1 MLAEDPIHSILAEML
16 AGQAPPTA
24 AQARPTITPASASER
39 TRNIMRPQSLAGV
52 IGQDRAKKLVGA
64 AIRHAQSSGEPL
76 DHVLLA
82 GQSGTGKSTFAHV
95 IANELG
101 VECYQFEAPLSH
113 ETLLELRDVMNDG
126 DVLFLDE
133 IHQQALGDRRGRQAT
148 LQPETFYAVL
158 EDRVLPTATGV
169 LSFPKFTMIGATTD
183 PGRLPEAFLNRFP
196 LRPRLERY
204 SEAELILMAAR
215 NAHVLHRTVR
225 RDAARLIA
233 RASRGVPRE
242 VNNLV
247 RNACMFEG
255 DPLTIDAVREVL
267 ALNQVTEDGLNYD
280 MQRMLVFLATK
291 ACRMIGGEARYQA
304 SVNTIA
310 TALGYSRDT
319 RAISLYVEPWLIEQG
334 LVQVGHGG
342 RLLTDAGVNRGLE
355 LAHA

>member
-1 MLAEDPIHSILAEML
+1 LLAKDPLIALRETL
-16 AGQAPPTA
+16 GPPFTPADTTA
-24 AQARPTITPASASER
+24 APMTIAPSSAAQRS
-39 TRNIMRPQSLAGV
+39 RNIMRPQTLAGV
-52 IGQDRAKKLVGA
+52 IGQGA
-64 AIRHAQSSGEPL
+64 AKRLISVGIQAARARNRPL
-76 DHVLLA
+76 DHVLLT

-101 VECYQFEAPLSH
+101 VRVFQFEAPLSH
-113 ETLLELRDVMNDG
+113 EALLLLRTTMVDG

-169 LSFPKFTMIGATTD
+169 LSFPAITMIGATTD

-196 LRPRLERY
+196 LRPRLEPY
-204 SEAELILMAAR
+204 SERDLILMVAR
-215 NAHVLHRTVR
+215 NAHVLDR
-225 RDAARLIA
+225 RVKRNAARLIA
-233 RASRGVPRE
+233 QASRGIPRE

-247 RNACMFEG
+247 RNVCMLPG
-255 DPLTIDAVREVL
+255 DPIDVGMVREIL
-267 ALNQVTEDGLNYD
+267 NLNQIQEDGLTYD
-280 MQRMLVFLATK
+280 MQRMLVFLVTRAK
-291 ACRMIGGEARYQA
+291 RVVSGEARYQA

-342 RLLTDAGVNRGLE
+342 RLLTDAGITRGLE
-355 LAHA
+355 LANV